1 MVTVQNWS
9 GKEARLLRAA
19 MRMSIRDFAA
29 HLGVSD
35 RVISKWE
42 AGGEGYCPRPDSQA
56 VLDTALAR
64 STDETRV
71 RFAEALGRPTAAA
84 PGTGRIRVDSHKFLP
99 VFIGAEQAR
108 RLRAEMG
115 ERSADSWLES
125 SSARLEHSDKR
136 TTCTLLVYAC
146 GVAVFH
152 LVQPQVPDS
161 LTDLAVWRYRSYVT
175 DLPWAGATLRD
186 LLGWDPGAQLHPEYV
201 LSLYWVTSGPWAVG
215 AEFDTALRL
224 LSTPSVL
231 VDRGAAT
238 GPSPLHQS
246 VEESLLTTGFD
257 HPDIVS
263 FGVRG
268 VSTGCSRLVR
278 SGLRRSLAR
287 AQPHH
292 RRTHRLRT
300 HSPDPVVLLPP
311 DPEAR
316 RRRRGPLDPRR
327 LRLALPSRRLFPS
340 HDGPRPGDSAACPD
354 ARGHHED
361 KRTRR
366 TAASRAGRPPGQ
378 RRLTTGDT
386 AHGHRPRGPDR
397 HRHTERLHQPPRSR
411 HAIPVISG
419 LVGRWS
425 AAGLPVVFT
434 RYHNY
439 PDSPFERFFGW
450 TRLQH
455 SPETDIVPELAEYAA
470 ASNAVLDK
478 FGYSLF
484 TEEATELIREAG
496 WTDLV
501 FCGIATESCVLKSAA
516 DAFERGHTPGSSRTP
531 RPATPAPPSTTRAS
545 S

>member
-1 MVTVQNWS
+1 
-9 GKEARLLRAA
+9 
-19 MRMSIRDFAA
+19 MSIRDFAA

-268 VSTGCSRLVR
+268 VSTGYAGWSGVAYAAHSRERSLTIDELIACELTVQTLWCFSRQIQKLVEDGEDPSTPDDFGWRFLRAAYSRLTT
-278 SGLRRSLAR
+278 AR
-287 AQPHH
+287 AQETAQHVLM
-292 RRTHRLRT
+292 REAIMKTSGLAERLRAAQ
-300 HSPDPVVLLPP
+300 D
-311 DPEAR
+311 A
-316 RRRRGPLDPRR
+316 
-327 LRLALPSRRLFPS
+327 LR
-340 HDGPRPGDSAACPD
+340 DS
-354 ARGHHED
+354 
-361 KRTRR
+361 
-366 TAASRAGRPPGQ
+366 
-378 RRLTTGDT
+378 
-386 AHGHRPRGPDR
+386 
-397 HRHTERLHQPPRSR
+397 
-411 HAIPVISG
+411 
-419 LVGRWS
+419 VG
-425 AAGLPVVFT
+425 
-434 RYHNY
+434 
-439 PDSPFERFFGW
+439 
-450 TRLQH
+450 
-455 SPETDIVPELAEYAA
+455 
-470 ASNAVLDK
+470 
-478 FGYSLF
+478 
-484 TEEATELIREAG
+484 
-496 WTDLV
+496 
-501 FCGIATESCVLKSAA
+501 
-516 DAFERGHTPGSSRTP
+516 
-531 RPATPAPPSTTRAS
+531 
-545 S
+545 